1 MKLSMLL
8 IIILALPLNLMA
20 QNSDSIKS
28 QYDYLNR
35 DNFYILKADSNLSSL
50 SKIKESGL
58 KSIKAALQLFGS
70 DYSSKKYFDELF
82 NRNTNVITYHD
93 GLWLEIM
100 DDPRYEIN
108 FKVTSDKYIILL
120 SSGKVIKVGMTGDE
134 LKSIFPKSFS
144 NRKIIVDRKD
154 WYGKVTFDVYFSF
167 VRDNKVYQEGACI
180 VFVLSKEN
188 GVLEQI
194 ISWEPG

>member
-1 MKLSMLL
+1 MLF

-20 QNSDSIKS
+20 QNIDSVNS
-28 QYDYLNR
+28 QYDHINR

-50 SKIKESGL
+50 IKIKVSGL
-58 KSIKAALQLFGS
+58 KSIKAAVQLFGS
-70 DYSSKKYFDELF
+70 DYSSKKYFDKFF
-82 NRNTNVITYHD
+82 NRNTNIITYHD

-100 DDPRYEIN
+100 EDPRNEIN
-108 FKVTSDKYIILL
+108 FKLTSDKYIILL

-134 LKSIFPKSFS
+134 LKLIFPNSFS
-144 NRKIIVDRKD
+144 NRKVIVDRKD
-154 WYGKVTFDVYFSF
+154 WYGKVTFNVYFSF
-167 VRDNKVYQEGACI
+167 VRDNKVYQEGAYI